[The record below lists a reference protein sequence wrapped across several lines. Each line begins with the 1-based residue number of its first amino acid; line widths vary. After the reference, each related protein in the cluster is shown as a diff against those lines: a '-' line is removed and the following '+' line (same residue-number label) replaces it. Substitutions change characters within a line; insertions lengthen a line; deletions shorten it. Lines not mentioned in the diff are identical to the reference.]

1 MDNENSNNWE
11 ENRNYQ
17 PYQPVQEQQK
27 DETVKISEY
36 LLILLLCTFIP
47 CAGIILLFVFAF
59 GKDEKPSKKNF
70 CRAYLIT
77 MGISL
82 VLGIIVAIG
91 YIAILAAML
100 N

>member
-1 MDNENSNNWE
+1 MDNENSSNWE
-11 ENRNYQ
+11 ANQNYQ

-36 LLILLLCTFIP
+36 LLILLFCTFLP
-47 CAGIILLFVFAF
+47 CVGIILLFVFGF
-59 GKDEKPSKKNF
+59 GKDEKPSKQNF

-82 VLGIIVAIG
+82 VLGILMVIL
-91 YIAILAAML
+91 YISIFVAML
-100 N
+100 G